1 MARVFRHVSGKAV
14 ADTTGGYSRVRMS
27 GTQEQWMHDL
37 PFDPNLIGWVAT
49 VVLLATLVR
58 QIAKQAKDKSAE
70 GVSTWLFV
78 GQITASLL
86 FVVYSA
92 LVGNVVFVVTN
103 SLILLTAIVGQVIV
117 SRNKRR

>member
-1 MARVFRHVSGKAV
+1 M
-14 ADTTGGYSRVRMS
+14 
-27 GTQEQWMHDL
+27 
-37 PFDPNLIGWVAT
+37 AT

-58 QIAKQAKDKSAE
+58 QIAKQAKERNAE

-78 GQITASLL
+78 GQISASLL

>member
-1 MARVFRHVSGKAV
+1 
-14 ADTTGGYSRVRMS
+14 
-27 GTQEQWMHDL
+27 MHDL
-37 PFDPNLIGWVAT
+37 PFDPNLIGWAAT
-49 VVLLATLVR
+49 AVLLATLVR
-58 QIAKQAKDKSAE
+58 QIAKQAKDTNAE
-70 GVSTWLFV
+70 GVSIWLFV

-103 SLILLTAIVGQVIV
+103 SLVLLTAVVGQVIV